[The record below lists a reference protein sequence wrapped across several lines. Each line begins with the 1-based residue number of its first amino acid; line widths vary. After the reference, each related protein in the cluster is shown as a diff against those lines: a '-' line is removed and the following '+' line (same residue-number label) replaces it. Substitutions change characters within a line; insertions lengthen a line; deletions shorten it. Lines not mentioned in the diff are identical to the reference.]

1 MFTGIST
8 EVLVT
13 MSSLA
18 ILAIG
23 FLALFNMCKPFN
35 WFKTLMY
42 IACLGLTITAV
53 VVLYDL
59 FKYVPLAYPDIL
71 FLIIVCQTAYPV
83 YLVLNK
89 LFEMP
94 GKHKSENAQEQ
105 SNQSNQD

>member
-18 ILAIG
+18 LLVVG
-23 FLALFNMCKPFN
+23 FIALFSMCKPFN

-42 IACLGLTITAV
+42 LACLGLTITAV

-59 FKYVPLAYPDIL
+59 FKYVSLSYPDIL
-71 FLIIVCQTAYPV
+71 FLIIVCQTTYPI
-83 YLVLNK
+83 YLVLCK
-89 LFEMP
+89 LFELP
-94 GKHKSENAQEQ
+94 NKVQQKSDQ
-105 SNQSNQD
+105 SNQQ